1 MHTLHLRGIL
11 LLYSI
16 QSSLT
21 ASHLSSVVFSEDNV
35 IDALGMLKKNKS
47 DSSGISTEHLK
58 YSSPAIAESLLFFF
72 TSILRHGCMPD
83 CFLCNPEG

>member
-21 ASHLSSVVFSEDNV
+21 ASHLSSVVFSEDDV
-35 IDALGMLKKNKS
+35 IDALGM
-47 DSSGISTEHLK
+47 
-58 YSSPAIAESLLFFF
+58 
-72 TSILRHGCMPD
+72 RHGCMPD